1 MVLTNV
7 NVDTKRDV
15 GWPSKHSTGIDYLT
29 KWNFFLSNPMT
40 NVDNN
45 HSRWHPNVCDGQDK
59 KKSSFSKKKKY
70 WPEFIPISHIT
81 KFYST

>member
-45 HSRWHPNVCDGQDK
+45 HTTSWAKPKDILPRFGRTNTRNCAF
-59 KKSSFSKKKKY
+59 SSICVSK
-70 WPEFIPISHIT
+70 T
-81 KFYST
+81 L

>member
-15 GWPSKHSTGIDYLT
+15 GWPSKHSTGFDYLT

-45 HSRWHPNVCDGQDK
+45 HICRWGIINALLV
-59 KKSSFSKKKKY
+59 
-70 WPEFIPISHIT
+70 
-81 KFYST
+81 KFYQHLELDIFNSL